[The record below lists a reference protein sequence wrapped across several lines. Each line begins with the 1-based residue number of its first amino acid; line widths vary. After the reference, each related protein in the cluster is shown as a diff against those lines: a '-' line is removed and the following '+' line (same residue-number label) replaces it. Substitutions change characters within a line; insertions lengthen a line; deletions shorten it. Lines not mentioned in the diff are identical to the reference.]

1 MEAARP
7 PHHTKRP
14 PEQQQDHTAAKA
26 TWETHACPHMSK
38 GSVGNPLTAPT
49 QRGQMRE
56 TRRHRIYVSKTR
68 GVTRTIWKNGCVDFS
83 FVEAGPASLVLKRAG
98 GKTHPPKAA
107 PPYLRDFLFF
117 KFLGAF
123 WGHVF
128 LIFCKNAVFD
138 FTCLS
143 FLSVFPRW
151 GAHCRFFPVVG
162 RTCGACVFVSGR
174 LGRGCGALLRCTL
187 RRFWS
192 FGPWASGAS
201 AVLPLSFLFAWTV
214 AYSHINIYIYIYDT
228 CTYIC
233 C

>member
-1 MEAARP
+1 MGNPRLP
-7 PHHTKRP
+7 PH
-14 PEQQQDHTAAKA
+14 EQGQRGKPT
-26 TWETHACPHMSK
+26 P
-38 GSVGNPLTAPT
+38 APT

-68 GVTRTIWKNGCVDFS
+68 GVTRTIWKNGRFDFS

-117 KFLGAF
+117 KFLGAS

-138 FTCLS
+138 LTCLS
-143 FLSVFPRW
+143 FLLSFFPRW
-151 GAHCRFFPVVG
+151 GVHCRFFPVVG

-192 FGPWASGAS
+192 SGPWASGAS
-201 AVLPLSFLFAWTV
+201 AVQPLSFL
-214 AYSHINIYIYIYDT
+214 IYIYIYI
-228 CTYIC
+228 YIC
-233 C
+233 Y